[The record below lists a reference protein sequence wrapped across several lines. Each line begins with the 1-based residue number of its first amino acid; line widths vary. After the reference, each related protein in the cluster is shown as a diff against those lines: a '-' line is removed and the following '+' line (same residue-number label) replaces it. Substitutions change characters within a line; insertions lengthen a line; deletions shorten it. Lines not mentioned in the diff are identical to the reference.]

1 MTKNLLQFLNEL
13 EFSQIQISIYEYLL
27 FHKFGT
33 INDIKNNL
41 NYSYSQVH
49 HNLTILEEKKLIESS
64 IDSYPTLYFRKNPKI
79 ALNELTANK
88 YSRIKQQIEKIDETL
103 KAHESQIGICEKE
116 IYRVFYHYS
125 DINLGI
131 ENFYTMIG
139 IAEKEIIMTSLPP
152 SLLKKLE
159 PALQDA
165 FTRGIKIELYYS
177 NEDFEEITQYL
188 DLITN
193 ILHRIG
199 LIIIETSE
207 KTCQRIRY
215 NNKFVNMG
223 NILVDED
230 LLNSIIFKDDE
241 VYLIEGFPGNYFV
254 QQAKSRLK
262 NAKTIIKRMEMEYP
276 KQYLDVIS
284 IIEQNQSIKTRDLS
298 RKSKISGTILKQ
310 ILDYLVRTGAIEE
323 NFIKGQGA
331 GRPKRVYSIVETN

>member
-13 EFSQIQISIYEYLL
+13 DFSQIQINIYEYLL

-64 IDSYPTLYFRKNPKI
+64 IDSHPTLYFRKNPKI
-79 ALNELTANK
+79 ALNELINNR
-88 YSRIKQQIEKIDETL
+88 YSGIKQQIEKIDETL
-103 KAHESQIGICEKE
+103 KAHESKIGICEKE
-116 IYRVFYHYS
+116 TYRVFYHYS
-125 DINLGI
+125 DINLAI

-152 SLLKKLE
+152 SILKKLE

-165 FTRGIKIELYYS
+165 FTRGLKIELYYS
-177 NEDFEEITQYL
+177 NGDFEEIKQYL
-188 DLITN
+188 DIITN
-193 ILHRIG
+193 TLRRIG
-199 LIIIETSE
+199 LTIIETSE

-215 NNKFVNMG
+215 NDIFVNLG
-223 NILVDED
+223 NILVDDD

-241 VYLIEGFPGNYFV
+241 IYHIDGFPGKYFV

-262 NAKTIIKRMEMEYP
+262 NAKTVIKRMEMEYP
-276 KQYLDVIS
+276 KQFLDVIS
-284 IIEQNQSIKTRDLS
+284 IIEKNKVIKTRDLS
-298 RKSKISGTILKQ
+298 KKSKIGGAMLKQ

-323 NFIKGQGA
+323 NLIKGEGA